1 MAYIVTGQPPKVT
14 RFTRANISDRRGCAC
29 EFSQAA
35 KMAPTPFE
43 TASLKKE
50 RKSMKNLIAYYE
62 THISGGYLVECY
74 VEGRW
79 ECIFRHEGDYETLYA
94 ECERRAAIR
103 KARLEALIQGLP
115 ALAPSRG

>member
-1 MAYIVTGQPPKVT
+1 M
-14 RFTRANISDRRGCAC
+14 
-29 EFSQAA
+29 E
-35 KMAPTPFE
+35 
-43 TASLKKE
+43 
-50 RKSMKNLIAYYE
+50 NLIAYYE

-103 KARLEALIQGLP
+103 KGRLEALIQGLP
-115 ALAPSRG
+115 ALAPTEKASARKLAVPQQPEFALLTGMSLQL

>member
-1 MAYIVTGQPPKVT
+1 
-14 RFTRANISDRRGCAC
+14 
-29 EFSQAA
+29 
-35 KMAPTPFE
+35 
-43 TASLKKE
+43 
-50 RKSMKNLIAYYE
+50 MKNLIAYYE

-103 KARLEALIQGLP
+103 KGRLEALIQGLP
-115 ALAPSRG
+115 ALAPSQVKKASPRQLAVPRQPEFALFTGMSLQC

>member
-1 MAYIVTGQPPKVT
+1 
-14 RFTRANISDRRGCAC
+14 
-29 EFSQAA
+29 
-35 KMAPTPFE
+35 
-43 TASLKKE
+43 
-50 RKSMKNLIAYYE
+50 MKNLIAYYE

-94 ECERRAAIR
+94 ECERRAGIR

-115 ALAPSRG
+115 ALALTEAKKASPQKLAVPQQPEFALLTGMSLQL